1 MRKPTPFLF
10 LNDVSTDF
18 LVDGGGDLGACPGA
32 GLCWPDDSLDKVL
45 GYVSMLDD
53 GFLDDLGL
61 DFSLPESRRLRRL
74 DDGSDYAVRAAQEDM
89 EPSSGALAAALCEA
103 DAPGGRKS
111 GACHVFDSVPE
122 GPQPPPQAP
131 SFSCSQTS
139 SGRRSLS
146 PTSQPH
152 PLEEDDLRWTVLRKP
167 HQRRAAR
174 RRHGWPTWTLALP
187 LPLMPPAAAHDD
199 ADNDHKDK
207 DFELASCCDIGGGGG
222 GNDLP
227 LPRPGAGQKRP
238 RKQAGSKNNGKVGK
252 TCTHCRASETP
263 QWRAGPDG
271 NGTLCNACGIR
282 YKMGKL
288 FPEYR
293 PSNSPEFS
301 SNEHSN
307 RHRNVERVR
316 QRKKLKVMAP
326 EVPLNPEAH
335 QPKLLL
341 PVCKYE
347 T

>member
-18 LVDGGGDLGACPGA
+18 LVDGDLGACPGA
-32 GLCWPDDSLDKVL
+32 GLCWPDDSLDNVL

-53 GFLDDLGL
+53 GFLHDLGL
-61 DFSLPESRRLRRL
+61 DFSLPESRRLH
-74 DDGSDYAVRAAQEDM
+74 DGSDYAGRPQDHM
-89 EPSSGALAAALCEA
+89 KPYPGPLAAALCEP
-103 DAPGGRKS
+103 DAPGARMS
-111 GACHVFDSVPE
+111 GACHVLDSVP
-122 GPQPPPQAP
+122 GGQLPQPPPQAP

-146 PTSQPH
+146 PTSEPQASD
-152 PLEEDDLRWTVLRKP
+152 EDDLRWTVLRRP

-187 LPLMPPAAAHDD
+187 LALIPPAAAHDD
-199 ADNDHKDK
+199 DGNDRKDK
-207 DFELASCCDIGGGGG
+207 DFELASCCDIVGGG

-227 LPRPGAGQKRP
+227 LPRPPGAGQKRP
-238 RKQAGSKNNGKVGK
+238 RKQAGSKNNGKVVGK
-252 TCTHCRASETP
+252 TCTHCRASDTP

-307 RHRNVERVR
+307 RHRNVERIR

-326 EVPLNPEAH
+326 EVPLNPEPH

-341 PVCKYE
+341 PLPVCKYE
-347 T
+347 TS

>member
-1 MRKPTPFLF
+1 MRKPTPLLF

-18 LVDGGGDLGACPGA
+18 LVDGAGAGDLGACPGA
-32 GLCWPDDSLDKVL
+32 GLCWPDDSLDNVL

-53 GFLDDLGL
+53 GFLHDLGL
-61 DFSLPESRRLRRL
+61 DFSLPESRRL
-74 DDGSDYAVRAAQEDM
+74 DDGSDYAGRAAQDT
-89 EPSSGALAAALCEA
+89 GALAAALCEP
-103 DAPGGRKS
+103 DAPGG
-111 GACHVFDSVPE
+111 GACHVFDSAPE
-122 GPQPPPQAP
+122 GLPPPPPQAP

-146 PTSQPH
+146 PTSEPQASH
-152 PLEEDDLRWTVLRKP
+152 EDDLRWTVLRKP

-174 RRHGWPTWTLALP
+174 SRHGWPTWTLTLP
-187 LPLMPPAAAHDD
+187 LALTPPAAARDGD
-199 ADNDHKDK
+199 DNDHKDK
-207 DFELASCCDIGGGGG
+207 DFELATCCDIGG
-222 GNDLP
+222 DLP

-238 RKQAGSKNNGKVGK
+238 RKQAGSKNSGKVGK
-252 TCTHCRASETP
+252 TCTHCRASDTP

-307 RHRNVERVR
+307 RHRNVERIR

-326 EVPLNPEAH
+326 ELPLNPDAH
-335 QPKLLL
+335 HHKLLMPL

-347 T
+347 TS

>member
-18 LVDGGGDLGACPGA
+18 VDGCGDLGACPGA

-45 GYVSMLDD
+45 GYVSVLDD
-53 GFLDDLGL
+53 GFFDDLGL
-61 DFSLPESRRLRRL
+61 DFSLPESRRRL
-74 DDGSDYAVRAAQEDM
+74 DEGSDYAGMAQEDM
-89 EPSSGALAAALCEA
+89 EPDSGALAAALCEA
-103 DAPGGRKS
+103 DSPGGRKS

-122 GPQPPPQAP
+122 GPPPPQAP

-146 PTSQPH
+146 PTSGVSEPQ
-152 PLEEDDLRWTVLRKP
+152 EQASEGDDLRWTVLRKP

-187 LPLMPPAAAHDD
+187 LPLMPPAAHDD
-199 ADNDHKDK
+199 DDNGHKDK
-207 DFELASCCDIGGGGG
+207 DFELTSCCNSGG

-238 RKQAGSKNNGKVGK
+238 RKQGSKNGKDK
-252 TCTHCRASETP
+252 ACTHCRASDTP

-307 RHRNVERVR
+307 RHRNVERIR

-326 EVPLNPEAH
+326 EVPLNPDAH
-335 QPKLLL
+335 HKLLL